1 MHDPTAR
8 HLLQEQRSR
17 LGFVAGG
24 QATHSS
30 LEQGRCTLCMH
41 SDEVVCAECWTAD
54 GSQVQSR
61 VSYVLLHCVCVAQ
74 VNQATKLK
82 AKAGRLQESAAELL
96 NKAKVEKDTAASL
109 KAT

>member
-1 MHDPTAR
+1 MWKSEGTQVSH
-8 HLLQEQRSR
+8 
-17 LGFVAGG
+17 
-24 QATHSS
+24 
-30 LEQGRCTLCMH
+30 
-41 SDEVVCAECWTAD
+41 VV
-54 GSQVQSR
+54 
-61 VSYVLLHCVCVAQ
+61 LHCVFVWQQ